1 MANPWTV
8 APEVVQADLVWT
20 DPDGI
25 ARNLWVKIKKFLTVG
40 EERVVQ
46 TAGWKGVTGMAQGEG
61 GGGDAEIR
69 IDWKQTSF
77 ARAQAYLVDWSL
89 EDDRHNRMPLTSA
102 SLQALHP
109 EVFELI
115 EKAISDHVQAMD
127 TEKKARVQRLALVPT
142 SA

>member
-1 MANPWTV
+1 MGNPWTV
-8 APEVVQADLVWT
+8 APEVVTVNLTWQDPEGTSRDLW
-20 DPDGI
+20 I
-25 ARNLWVKIKKFLTVG
+25 KIKKFLTVG

-46 TAGWKGVTGMAQGEG
+46 TAGWKGVTGISQGGE

-69 IDWKQTSF
+69 IDWKSTSF
-77 ARAQAYLVDWSL
+77 ARALAYLVDWSL
-89 EDDRHNRMPLTSA
+89 EDDKHNRLSLNSN

-115 EKAISDHVQAMD
+115 EKGISDHVEAMVA
-127 TEKKARVQRLALVPT
+127 EKKARAGRPALVPT